1 MISPALD
8 IRHPSGLDPESTS
21 PSSWQLLL
29 AGATLRVAIPT
40 ALVVGTLLTVV
51 NQASAVTSGQAT
63 AMTYLRVAFNYWV
76 PFAVSSFGYL
86 RALRIAQANSAAD
99 NNTLRLSEPDITD
112 RLADA
117 DAIEEQSPSADDATD
132 APEVHLA
139 AQRRVFA
146 DSVGDAREALE
157 RMTDRAEANFD
168 RARSASG
175 ASGQAGELVRESRT
189 ELDQMLGAVSD
200 MIEAS
205 RHINDVLTTVSGV
218 AEKTNLLALNAT
230 IEAARAGEAGRGF
243 AVVAGE
249 VKNLSVQSS
258 TSVGESREVVT
269 RVLET
274 LSVVEVSSASIA
286 ERFST
291 LSDRLH
297 EIDELTGAIAEAAGA
312 QPATVESILSSLRVA
327 TEEPEPSEISTTSF
341 GPGLFEADKL
351 PKAKV

>member
-8 IRHPSGLDPESTS
+8 IRHTSGPDPES
-21 PSSWQLLL
+21 SSLSTWQLLL

-51 NQASAVTSGQAT
+51 NQGSTVTAGQAT

-86 RALRIAQANSAAD
+86 RAWRIAQASSAATD
-99 NNTLRLSEPDITD
+99 NTTLRFSEPDITD
-112 RLADA
+112 PVADA
-117 DAIEEQSPSADDATD
+117 DEEGSPSADDTPDVPD
-132 APEVHLA
+132 AQLA
-139 AQRRVFA
+139 EQRRVFA

-269 RVLET
+269 RVLDT

-327 TEEPEPSEISTTSF
+327 TDEPELSSTSSASSTSF
-341 GPGLFEADKL
+341 GPTLFGQDKL
-351 PKAKV
+351 RR